1 MTLKITSLRI
11 DKRESS
17 NDSYGGLLSY
27 LIVNATWKITQ
38 DDDDESD
45 FLFNIAKAEAEEYGK
60 VLTIESPEDYE
71 KWLLTWDYNF
81 ETGYPGYKHCWTHKE
96 CPWHY
101 IEKFDT
107 FHFREWIADSVVTQA
122 LLNEI
127 VYYKATGEMLSKYR
141 TIPGQIILEHFQTL
155 GRYWD

>member
-11 DKRESS
+11 DRRESS
-17 NDSYGGLLSY
+17 NDSYGGDLSY
-27 LIVNATWKITQ
+27 LIVNATWKVTQ
-38 DDDDESD
+38 DGDDED
-45 FLFNIAKAEAEEYGK
+45 NFLFDLAKAEAAEYGK

-71 KWLLTWDYNF
+71 KWLLNWDFNF
-81 ETGYPGYKHCWTHKE
+81 DKSYPRYKHCWTHRD
-96 CPWHY
+96 CPWYY
-101 IEKFDT
+101 IEKFNT

>member
-1 MTLKITSLRI
+1 MGLKITSLRI
-11 DKRESS
+11 DKRNS
-17 NDSYGGLLSY
+17 NSEYYGGSLSY

-38 DDDDESD
+38 DDAEEDSY
-45 FLFNIAKAEAEEYGK
+45 LFGIAKAEAEEYGK

-71 KWLLTWDYNF
+71 SWLKTWDLNF
-81 ETGYPGYKHCWTHKE
+81 QTGYPGYKNCWTHRD
-96 CPWHY
+96 CPWRY
-101 IEKFDT
+101 IEKFQT

-127 VYYKATGEMLSKYR
+127 VYYKVTGEMLSKYR

>member
-1 MTLKITSLRI
+1 MGLKITSLRI
-11 DKRESS
+11 DKRNS
-17 NDSYGGLLSY
+17 NNESYGGSLSY

-38 DDDDESD
+38 DSVEEDNY
-45 FLFNIAKAEAEEYGK
+45 LFDMAKAEANEYGK

-71 KWLLTWDYNF
+71 SWLKTWDYNF
-81 ETGYPGYKHCWTHKE
+81 ETGYPGYKNCWTHRDY
-96 CPWHY
+96 PWRY
-101 IEKFDT
+101 IEKFQT